1 MPVKSPGKKQLAGII
16 YSIGSL
22 SVAEMIS
29 QSGLDWVMIDMEHS
43 ALSLSDVQDALPVFG
58 PKMLKIVRV
67 PCNDETWIKQV
78 LDTGCDG
85 IMVPMIK
92 TPEDAVK
99 MVNSARYPP
108 EGRRSVG
115 ITRAHGYGLTF
126 SEYVSKANSDLVL
139 MAQIEHHEAVSN
151 IDSILKTEGINAIF
165 IGPYDLSA
173 SMGLAGQVTH
183 PDVLEAI
190 GRVKDRCRAAGMPYG
205 FFWSGPEAIL
215 KEASEDCR
223 YILCGIDIALF
234 SSAIKGLSDRLHNIF
249 Q

>member
-1 MPVKSPGKKQLAGII
+1 MPMKSPGKKQLAGTI

-22 SVAEMIS
+22 RVAEMIS

-43 ALSLSDVQDALPVFG
+43 ALSLNDVQDALPVFG
-58 PKMLKIVRV
+58 QKMLKIVRV

-92 TPEDAVK
+92 SHEDALR
-99 MVNSARYPP
+99 MVQSAKYPP

-126 SEYVSKANSDLVL
+126 TEYVTKANSELVL

-151 IDSILKTEGINAIF
+151 IDSILKTEGLNAIF

-183 PDVLEAI
+183 PDVLDAI
-190 GRVKDRCRAAGMPYG
+190 GIVKERCRASSMPYG
-205 FFWSGPEAIL
+205 FFGSAPEAVL
-215 KEASEDCR
+215 REAAEGCR

-234 SSAIKGLSDRLHNIF
+234 SSAIKNLSDRLHNII